1 MNAEARLEIAAGF
14 ASERGPKADNQDFGG
29 VHIGD
34 DAEQRINGVI
44 AVIADGVSGGK
55 GGRVASELA
64 VRNFIDGYLDQNP
77 MAGVAAAGLNAL
89 RAYNRWLHSR
99 ARSDPAMEGAA
110 TTFTAVVMRGRE
122 ATVLHVGDSRAWHL
136 RDGVLSRLTEDHSL
150 DRPGVKH
157 VLYRAVGIEQDIRLD
172 VRTVQLE
179 PHDRLLL
186 TTDGVHGVLD
196 EATLTRLLSRR
207 GSPDADARM
216 LVQAAAAAGTPDNAT
231 AVLVDVV
238 RVGAVDWD
246 SLGDEAQRLPVEP
259 VPDAGANVDG
269 FRLERILSD
278 GRYTRIFRARD
289 ELEGD
294 GARIGGPLILKF
306 PKPAV
311 LSEKG
316 ARSAFLRES
325 FIGRRID
332 SPLVGRVLDLPAGRQ
347 SRMYIVQPFYEG
359 GTLHRRLAEEGPFDI
374 QPGVALA
381 IKLARA
387 VSALHRLGVAH
398 RDIKPDNVILEKD
411 GGQNGGLKL
420 IDLGV
425 ARLPRVEDFAES
437 EAPGT
442 PGFMAPE
449 MFDGAAGDA
458 KTDQFA
464 LGVTLYRLFT
474 KTYPWGEVDADS
486 RPRFDHPPTPAT
498 KHRPDMPAWLEA
510 ALART
515 IALDPADRYADVD
528 DLIQVLEGGS
538 ALAVQRH
545 EPLSLIE
552 KNPVRFWQGVCILLL
567 IALLVSL
574 ATR

>member
-34 DAEQRINGVI
+34 EAEQRINGVI

-55 GGRVASELA
+55 GGRIASELA

-99 ARSDPAMEGAA
+99 SRSDPAMEGAA

-122 ATVLHVGDSRAWHL
+122 ATVLHVGDSRAWHY
-136 RDGVLSRLTEDHSL
+136 RDGVLSRLTEDHAL

-179 PHDRLLL
+179 PHDRILL
-186 TTDGVHGVLD
+186 TTDGVHGVVD

-207 GSPDADARM
+207 GSPDADARL
-216 LVQAAAAAGTPDNAT
+216 LVETAGSAGTTDNAT
-231 AVLVDVV
+231 AVVVDVV
-238 RVGAVDWD
+238 RVGTVDWD
-246 SLGDEAQRLPVEP
+246 SLGDEAQRLPIDP
-259 VPDAGANVDG
+259 VPEAGGNVDG
-269 FRLERILSD
+269 FRLERVLSD
-278 GRYTRIFRARD
+278 GRYTRIFLARD
-289 ELEGD
+289 ELEG
-294 GARIGGPLILKF
+294 GAERVAGPVILKF
-306 PKPAV
+306 PKPAI

-347 SRMYIVQPFYEG
+347 SRLYIVQPFYQG
-359 GTLHRRLAEEGPFDI
+359 GTLHRRLAEDGPFDI

-387 VSALHRLGVAH
+387 VAALHRLGVAH
-398 RDIKPDNVILEKD
+398 RDIKPDNVILEP
-411 GGQNGGLKL
+411 QGGLKL
-420 IDLGV
+420 VDLGV
-425 ARLPRVEDFAES
+425 ARLRLAEEFAEA

-449 MFDGAAGDA
+449 MFDGAPGDA

-474 KTYPWGEVDADS
+474 KTYPWGAVEADS
-486 RPRFDHPPTPAT
+486 RPRFDHRPTPAT
-498 KHRPDMPAWLEA
+498 RHRADMPAWLEA

-515 IALDPADRYADVD
+515 IALDPDDRYADVD
-528 DLIQVLEGGS
+528 ELIQVLEGGS

-545 EPLSLIE
+545 ETLSLIE